1 MFSKVLRFLML
12 SCVTV
17 LPGVCGCAGGGP
29 MSKGAPWTI
38 RCLELQGPNRLAQIE
53 RIAETLKRSEGIR
66 AGEVFVTDES
76 DGFARLYYG
85 TYHRRRDRKSGK
97 RPIPTRMRR
106 DIDILR
112 DFGDESGR
120 RYFLRAMPVRKP
132 MPDVGNPAWNLAT
145 VSAAYSLQVA
155 VFEPTEDFWRQ
166 KQAAAEFCAF
176 LRRKGHEAYYF
187 HASASSMVT
196 VGAFGPQAVI
206 TTADGRVHYSA
217 EVRALQQ
224 DALLKHNLVNTS
236 VVRVISP
243 EGQRI
248 PVPSRLVEIPQA
260 AESP

>member
-1 MFSKVLRFLML
+1 MFFKASRFLIF

-17 LPGVCGCAGGGP
+17 LPGVCGCAGRGP

-38 RCLELQGPNRLAQIE
+38 RCLELQGPNRLEQIE
-53 RIAETLKRSEGIR
+53 RIGETLKRTGGIR

-97 RPIPTRMRR
+97 RPIPKGMRR
-106 DIDILR
+106 DIDMLR
-112 DFGDESGR
+112 DLGDEAGR
-120 RYFLRAMPVRKP
+120 RYFVRAMPVRRP
-132 MPDVGNPAWNLAT
+132 MPDVGKPAWDLVT

-155 VFEPTEDFWRQ
+155 VFEPTDDFWHH
-166 KQAAAEFCAF
+166 KQAAADFCSF
-176 LRRKGHEAYYF
+176 LRGKGHQAYYF

-196 VGAFGPQAVI
+196 VGAFGPEAVI

-236 VVRVISP
+236 VVRVITP
-243 EGQRI
+243 GGQRI
-248 PVPSRLVEIPQA
+248 PVPSRLVEIPHA